1 MSKKTQV
8 KLISIPV
15 LPIALIIYYY
25 FIKLNIIHA
34 GSFYFRVFPLPL
46 TLIVILLQTFY
57 LIMACGVSLYGVR
70 VAHRKK
76 LRKYIV
82 YMLSAAMLYTIIFSL
97 KVAFGVFFTT
107 HDVVLS
113 VAMMLLPLIYNAFLT
128 YGVKSRRKKQ

>member
-1 MSKKTQV
+1 MSKKTQI

-15 LPIALIIYYY
+15 FPIALIIYYY

-57 LIMACGVSLYGVR
+57 LIVACGVSIYGVR
-70 VAHRKK
+70 VSHRKK

-82 YMLSAAMLYTIIFSL
+82 YMLSAAMLYTIVFSL

-113 VAMMLLPLIYNAFLT
+113 VAMMLMPLIYNMLLT
-128 YGVKSRRKKQ
+128 YAVKTRRRK

>member
-1 MSKKTQV
+1 MSTKKQI

-15 LPIALIIYYY
+15 FPIALVIYYY

-57 LIMACGVSLYGVR
+57 LILACGISFYGVR

-82 YMLSAAMLYTIIFSL
+82 YMLSAALLYTIVFSL
-97 KVAFGVFFTT
+97 KVAFGVYFTT

-113 VAMMLLPLIYNAFLT
+113 VAMMLLPLIYYVCLT
-128 YGVKSRRKKQ
+128 SVVKPRRRR

>member
-1 MSKKTQV
+1 MSKKTQI

-15 LPIALIIYYY
+15 FPIALIIYYY

-46 TLIVILLQTFY
+46 TLIVILLQTVY
-57 LIMACGVSLYGVR
+57 LIVACGVSIYGVR

-82 YMLSAAMLYTIIFSL
+82 YMLSAAMLYTIVFSL

-113 VAMMLLPLIYNAFLT
+113 VAMMLLPLIYNMLLT
-128 YGVKSRRKKQ
+128 YAVKTRRRK

>member
-1 MSKKTQV
+1 MSKKTQI

-15 LPIALIIYYY
+15 FPIALIIYYY

-46 TLIVILLQTFY
+46 TLVVILLQTAY
-57 LIMACGVSLYGVR
+57 LIVACGVSLYGVM
-70 VAHRKK
+70 VSHRKK

-82 YMLSAAMLYTIIFSL
+82 YMLSAAMLYTIVFSL

-113 VAMMLLPLIYNAFLT
+113 VAMMLLPLIYNMLLT
-128 YGVKSRRKKQ
+128 YAVKSRRRK

>member
-1 MSKKTQV
+1 MSKKTQI

-15 LPIALIIYYY
+15 FPIALIIYYY

-46 TLIVILLQTFY
+46 TLVVILLQTAY
-57 LIMACGVSLYGVR
+57 LIVACGVSLYGVR
-70 VAHRKK
+70 VSHRKK

-82 YMLSAAMLYTIIFSL
+82 YMLSAAMLYTIVFSL
-97 KVAFGVFFTT
+97 KVASGVFFTT

-113 VAMMLLPLIYNAFLT
+113 VAMMLLPLIYNMLLT
-128 YGVKSRRKKQ
+128 YAVKSRRRK

>member
-1 MSKKTQV
+1 MSKKTQI

-15 LPIALIIYYY
+15 FPIALIIYYY

-57 LIMACGVSLYGVR
+57 LIVACGVSIYGVR
-70 VAHRKK
+70 VSHRKK

-82 YMLSAAMLYTIIFSL
+82 YMLSAAMLYTIVFSL

-113 VAMMLLPLIYNAFLT
+113 VAMMLLPLIYNMLLT
-128 YGVKSRRKKQ
+128 YAVKTRRRK

>member
-1 MSKKTQV
+1 MSKKTQI

-15 LPIALIIYYY
+15 FPIALIIYYY

-46 TLIVILLQTFY
+46 TLVVILLQTAY
-57 LIMACGVSLYGVR
+57 LIVACGVSLYGVR
-70 VAHRKK
+70 VSHRKK
-76 LRKYIV
+76 LQKYIV
-82 YMLSAAMLYTIIFSL
+82 YMLSAAMLYTIVFSL

-113 VAMMLLPLIYNAFLT
+113 VAMMLLPLIYNMLLT
-128 YGVKSRRKKQ
+128 YAVKSRRRK

>member
-1 MSKKTQV
+1 MSKKTQI

-15 LPIALIIYYY
+15 FPIALIIYYY

-46 TLIVILLQTFY
+46 TLIVILLQTAY
-57 LIMACGVSLYGVR
+57 LIVACGVSIYGVR
-70 VAHRKK
+70 VSHRKK

-82 YMLSAAMLYTIIFSL
+82 YMLSAAMLYTIVFSL

-113 VAMMLLPLIYNAFLT
+113 VAMMLLPLIYNMLLT
-128 YGVKSRRKKQ
+128 YAVKTRRKK

>member
-1 MSKKTQV
+1 MSKKTQI

-15 LPIALIIYYY
+15 FPIALIIYYY

-46 TLIVILLQTFY
+46 TLVVILLQTAY
-57 LIMACGVSLYGVR
+57 LIVACGVSLYGVR
-70 VAHRKK
+70 VSHRKK

-82 YMLSAAMLYTIIFSL
+82 YMLSAAMLYTIVFSL

-113 VAMMLLPLIYNAFLT
+113 VAMMLLPLIYNMLLT
-128 YGVKSRRKKQ
+128 YAVKSRRRK

>member
-1 MSKKTQV
+1 MSKKTQI

-15 LPIALIIYYY
+15 FPIALIIYYY

-57 LIMACGVSLYGVR
+57 LIVACGVSIYGVR
-70 VAHRKK
+70 VSHRKK
-76 LRKYIV
+76 LRKYII
-82 YMLSAAMLYTIIFSL
+82 YMLSAAMLYTIVFSL

-113 VAMMLLPLIYNAFLT
+113 VAMMLLPLIYNMLLT
-128 YGVKSRRKKQ
+128 YAVKTRRRK